1 MASDALEVRQGWRIV
16 GLVVRCVLLVVLLWG
31 GLVTLLSLNPV
42 PRTQGEFRAAAAAGR
57 ITAVEFREQNGDLS
71 YVRWTEGPLVWR
83 WISPR
88 PLVENSGA
96 YTVTDLRRDLGDDSV
111 RTINIRGDTGGGTFL
126 PSWPFQVRGPTAGW
140 VAVAWV
146 LTILIMLGSTPRLG
160 NRWAWFWMFGIG
172 QVGAILF
179 LLLEPRPLWFRA
191 GEHPAPRKRL
201 EGGFGFLT
209 AIGFGMITAW
219 VTFALGQLVN
229 LAVG

>member
-1 MASDALEVRQGWRIV
+1 M
-16 GLVVRCVLLVVLLWG
+16 LLVVLLWG
-31 GLVTLLSLNPV
+31 ALVTVLSLNPV
-42 PRTQGEFRAAAAAGR
+42 PRTQEEFRAAAAAGR
-57 ITAVEFREQNGDLS
+57 ITTVEFREQNGDLS

-96 YTVTDLRRDLGDDSV
+96 YTVTDLRRDLGDESV
-111 RTINIRGDTGGGTFL
+111 RTTRVESHRGGGMFL
-126 PSWPFQVRGPTAGW
+126 PSWPFEVPGPTGGW

-191 GEHPAPRKRL
+191 GERPAPRKRL

-209 AIGFGMITAW
+209 AIGFGMITAG
-219 VTFALGQLVN
+219 VAVALGQLVN

>member
-1 MASDALEVRQGWRIV
+1 M
-16 GLVVRCVLLVVLLWG
+16 LLVVLLWG
-31 GLVTLLSLNPV
+31 ALVTVLSLNPV
-42 PRTQGEFRAAAAAGR
+42 PRTQEEFRAAAAAGR

-88 PLVENSGA
+88 PLTEGSGV
-96 YTVTDLRRDLGDDSV
+96 YTGTDLRRDLDDDSV
-111 RTINIRGDTGGGTFL
+111 RTTRVESHTGGGMFL
-126 PSWPFQVRGPTAGW
+126 PDWPFEVPGPTAGW

-146 LTILIMLGSTPRLG
+146 LTILIMIGSTPRLG
-160 NRWAWFWMFGIG
+160 NRWAWFWMFGVG

-191 GEHPAPRKRL
+191 GRRPAPRERL

-209 AIGFGMITAW
+209 AIGVGMITAG
-219 VTFALGQLVN
+219 VAFAFGQLVN